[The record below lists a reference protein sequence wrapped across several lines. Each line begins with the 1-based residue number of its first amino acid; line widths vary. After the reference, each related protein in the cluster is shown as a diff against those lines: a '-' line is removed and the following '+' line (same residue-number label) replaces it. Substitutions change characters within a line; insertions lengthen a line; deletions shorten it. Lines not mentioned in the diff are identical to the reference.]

1 MKNQVMATQDRPL
14 AFAQIP
20 KYALNDIG
28 GLNFDSKAG
37 FEIYTTYVDSKAT
50 AEVKNN
56 PMKGS
61 TVREVV
67 IEGVRFKLIIHA
79 AGPVI
84 QKVGPAI
91 EFDAEFAL
99 IGVAAIAYYEEAFPM
114 RNFPQFTNPSGWWLL
129 NDGIASIRLGPLTT
143 AGVYTLAS
151 EFGIPVF
158 NNFPSDWVISP
169 YISVMFPMD
178 KLFYASPSF
187 KWLCAWAKRYPKIL
201 NAKNIEEYYLPD
213 WKAAVRLSVGGAQ

>member
-1 MKNQVMATQDRPL
+1 MQQEEFITLERQL

-20 KYALNDIG
+20 KDALDGIG
-28 GLNFDSKAG
+28 SIDFNTKAG
-37 FEIYTTYVDSKAT
+37 IEFYLTYIASMAT

-56 PMKGS
+56 SVKGS
-61 TVREVV
+61 TVRDVE
-67 IEGVRFKLIIHA
+67 IEGVRFKLTIHA
-79 AGPVI
+79 EGSVI
-84 QKVGPAI
+84 QKVGPANG
-91 EFDAEFAL
+91 FDGKFAL